1 MEDFN
6 VMLLRIAGKL
16 SDADLNDMK
25 FLCQDK
31 IPRKKME
38 TITSPTDLFMKLMEL
53 TEISKDDLNFL
64 IVLLQHTQRHDLAK
78 EVKGFQGP
86 PMSREEA
93 SVDEDPDEDQLGQAF
108 DIICENVGKDWKM
121 LMRTLGVTDSTM
133 EQISYANPYNL
144 REQIRQCL
152 REWKKKKREN
162 ANVSALIKAL
172 EKCRMKLV
180 AEKITD
186 KLNLSYGMS

>member
-6 VMLLRIAGKL
+6 VMLLGIAGKL
-16 SDADLNDMK
+16 TDTDLSNMK

-38 TITSPTDLFMKLMEL
+38 TITSPTDLFIKLMEL
-53 TEISKDDLNFL
+53 TEISKDNLNFL
-64 IVLLQHTQRHDLAK
+64 IELLQHTLRHDLAK
-78 EVKGFQGP
+78 EVKAFQGP
-86 PMSREEA
+86 PISREET
-93 SVDEDPDEDQLGQAF
+93 SVAEDPDEDQLGQAF

-121 LMRTLGVTDSTM
+121 LMRTLGVTDGTM
-133 EQISYANPYNL
+133 DQIIYANPYNL

-172 EKCRMKLV
+172 EKCRLKLV
-180 AEKITD
+180 AEKISD
-186 KLNLSYGMS
+186 ELNLSYGMS